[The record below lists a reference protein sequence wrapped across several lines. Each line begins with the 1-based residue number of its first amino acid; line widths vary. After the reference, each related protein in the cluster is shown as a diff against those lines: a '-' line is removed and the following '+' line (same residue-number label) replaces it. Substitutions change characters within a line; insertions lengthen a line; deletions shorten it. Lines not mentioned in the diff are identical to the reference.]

1 MALSKIQSQSC
12 NYLGFEIS
20 EWKRTKAMFSNL
32 LTIDS
37 SICVFLQK
45 KNSNLCEMIH
55 QERQQ
60 CLDVKVQIRMIQM
73 KQLEA
78 AGGMEKDLLIFDE

>member
-1 MALSKIQSQSC
+1 
-12 NYLGFEIS
+12 
-20 EWKRTKAMFSNL
+20 
-32 LTIDS
+32 
-37 SICVFLQK
+37 
-45 KNSNLCEMIH
+45 MIH